1 MERVNNV
8 MEDVMEER
16 RRENDKNWEEIK
28 GFINESREYRA
39 RDEVTQKYQAENLEA
54 VKVAVKIQNGRVF
67 KLEEWKQVIEQKIQ
81 QRKDNYNSIQ
91 ALITVIATIVM
102 AVSAMVMIFKK

>member
-8 MEDVMEER
+8 MEGVMEER

-28 GFINESREYRA
+28 NFIQESRDYRS
-39 RDEVTQKYQAENLEA
+39 RDEVTQKFQVENLETLKNA
-54 VKVAVKIQNGRVF
+54 VKLQNGRVL
-67 KLEEWKQVIEQKIQ
+67 KLEEWKQIIEQKIQ
-81 QRKDNYNSIQ
+81 QHKDNYNSIQ